1 MAIVWPSSGFLSSKV
16 NRVNSARWAQYLTT
30 SRGLQSL
37 LHGLQS
43 LHMKILIKQHGEGF
57 AVLQELLPNQCLWLI
72 SSELLSLG
80 PGTCLAAR
88 FGFRGT
94 VIYKEIVNMPGEEA
108 APAHHSLPQAVSPRH
123 LNIIL
128 QSNLKH

>member
-37 LHGLQS
+37 LHALQS
-43 LHMKILIKQHGEGF
+43 LHMKILIKQHSEGF

-108 APAHHSLPQAVSPRH
+108 APTHHSLPQAVSPRH